1 MSSENAYIRLIRTNS
16 NFRNLWISQSI
27 ANFGDWFGMLA
38 IYALIQQYTD
48 SEILIGLIIVVKL
61 MSFSVFS
68 PVAGY
73 LTDRYSRKKLM
84 FWCDIGRAGI
94 VLLLLLVQN
103 ETMLPLVY
111 VLISIQ
117 MMMAAIFEPAKSS
130 SIPNITSREE
140 LVTANVISTLSWS
153 IIFTLGMAIGGFATA
168 AFGIAVVFVL
178 NALTYLVSAIFI
190 QKTQI
195 PYLRTREEL
204 ESMTSPL
211 DGIRKGFIFLRGEQ
225 QILRPALAKAWLEIS
240 IGALVYMLILIAD
253 DILMMGSIGL
263 GLLYASRGLGTAI
276 GPVVIRRFF
285 PDETKWIQAIGIC
298 MALVGFGYMLVGLT
312 STVWIMMILVVF
324 AHAGSGANWVISTIL
339 IQKRTPDEYRGRVF
353 STEWLIFTLVE
364 SVSVMIAAS
373 LLYFNIIS
381 LSGNVILFGALLV
394 VASIFWHLIITRR
407 ERGWQQ
413 KVLKDIT
420 VPEVQNLATASHL
433 GKQKARI

>member
-1 MSSENAYIRLIRTNS
+1 MAYER
-16 NFRNLWISQSI
+16 
-27 ANFGDWFGMLA
+27 
-38 IYALIQQYTD
+38 D
-48 SEILIGLIIVVKL
+48 S
-61 MSFSVFS
+61 F
-68 PVAGY
+68 
-73 LTDRYSRKKLM
+73 
-84 FWCDIGRAGI
+84 
-94 VLLLLLVQN
+94 
-103 ETMLPLVY
+103 
-111 VLISIQ
+111 
-117 MMMAAIFEPAKSS
+117 
-130 SIPNITSREE
+130 
-140 LVTANVISTLSWS
+140 
-153 IIFTLGMAIGGFATA
+153 
-168 AFGIAVVFVL
+168 
-178 NALTYLVSAIFI
+178 
-190 QKTQI
+190 
-195 PYLRTREEL
+195 
-204 ESMTSPL
+204 
-211 DGIRKGFIFLRGEQ
+211 FLRGEQ